1 MPYLESLRFKASL
14 RPQIEHDYTGYG
26 HATNED
32 WATSAAKRYPNA
44 DAQHLVVMYLAFLV
58 LSRKLL
64 MNPLPQFFADEAAL
78 EAELSRPIDGVL
90 RALEACAG
98 DIVILGVA
106 GKMGLTLA
114 QMARRALDELGRK
127 DKVIGVARFSNPDA
141 QNVLQSAG
149 VETVKCDLLDR
160 DAVLKLPDAA
170 NVLFLA
176 GQKFGTSS
184 GPELTWAMNVLA
196 PSYCAEK
203 YANSRVVSFST
214 GCVYP
219 LLPINSGGA
228 RETDEVGPPGD
239 YANSCVGRER
249 IWTHFSGK
257 NGTKVAI
264 YRLNYAIDLR
274 YGVLLDI
281 AQKVWA
287 GEPFD
292 VTMGHANL
300 IWQGDANARALQC
313 LELASSPPFVVN
325 VTGPETVS
333 LRAVAHKF
341 GELFGR
347 EVAIVGQEAP
357 TAWLSNA
364 GRANRLFGYPN
375 VALDQMIDW
384 VAHWVKN
391 GGETLGKPT
400 HFEEREGKF

>member
-1 MPYLESLRFKASL
+1 
-14 RPQIEHDYTGYG
+14 
-26 HATNED
+26 
-32 WATSAAKRYPNA
+32 
-44 DAQHLVVMYLAFLV
+44 
-58 LSRKLL
+58 
-64 MNPLPQFFADEAAL
+64 MNQFPQFFADESAL
-78 EAELSRPIDGVL
+78 ETELSRPTARVL
-90 RALEACAG
+90 RALEACPG

-114 QMARRALDELGRK
+114 QMARRALDELGRN

-141 QNVLQSAG
+141 QTMLQSVG
-149 VETVKCDLLDR
+149 VETVECDLLDR

-184 GPELTWAMNVLA
+184 GPELTWAMNVLV

-203 YANSRVVSFST
+203 YASSRVVSFST

-219 LLPINSGGA
+219 LVPIDSGGA

-249 IWTHFSGK
+249 IWTYFSGV
-257 NGTKVAI
+257 NGTKVVI

-287 GEPFD
+287 NQPFD

-300 IWQGDANARALQC
+300 IWQGEANAQALQC
-313 LELASSPPFVVN
+313 LQHASNPPFIVN

-333 LRAVAHKF
+333 LRAIAHKF
-341 GELFGR
+341 GELLER
-347 EVAIVGQEAP
+347 EVAITGQEAA

-364 GRANRLFGYPN
+364 GQANRLFGYPN
-375 VALDQMIDW
+375 VALDQIIDW

-391 GGETLGKPT
+391 GGTTLGKPT

>member
-1 MPYLESLRFKASL
+1 
-14 RPQIEHDYTGYG
+14 
-26 HATNED
+26 
-32 WATSAAKRYPNA
+32 
-44 DAQHLVVMYLAFLV
+44 
-58 LSRKLL
+58 
-64 MNPLPQFFADEAAL
+64 MNNFPEFFADEAAL
-78 EAELSRPIDGVL
+78 EAELSRPTSGVL

-114 QMARRALDELGRK
+114 QMARRALDELGRN

-141 QNVLQSAG
+141 QSALHNAG
-149 VETVKCDLLDR
+149 IETVKCDLLDR
-160 DAVLKLPDAA
+160 NAVLNLPDAA
-170 NVLFLA
+170 NILFLA

-184 GPELTWAMNVLA
+184 GPELTWAMNTLV

-203 YANSRVVSFST
+203 YASSRVVAFST

-219 LLPINSGGA
+219 LLPVNSGGA
-228 RETDEVGPPGD
+228 RETEAVGPPGD

-249 IWTHFSGK
+249 IWTYFSGV
-257 NGTKVAI
+257 NGTKIAI

-300 IWQGDANARALQC
+300 IWQGDANAQALQC
-313 LELASSPPFVVN
+313 LQHASSPPFIVN

-341 GELFGR
+341 GELLGR
-347 EVAIVGQEAP
+347 EVEIIGHEAP

-364 GRANRLFGYPN
+364 GQANRLFGYPN
-375 VALDQMIDW
+375 IALDQMIDW
-384 VAHWVKN
+384 VASWVKN
-391 GGETLGKPT
+391 GGATLGKPT